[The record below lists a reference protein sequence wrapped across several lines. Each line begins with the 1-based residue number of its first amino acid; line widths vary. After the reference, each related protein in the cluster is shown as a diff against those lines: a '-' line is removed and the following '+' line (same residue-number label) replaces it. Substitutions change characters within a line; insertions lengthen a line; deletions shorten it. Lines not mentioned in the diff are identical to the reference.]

1 MTATSRQAGE
11 VSIRPATERDASL
24 LHGLI
29 LRLAAATPAGKDVS
43 SVPEDLARHAA
54 RFEALIAERGG
65 EPVGFCL
72 WFASFSSWRGEPG
85 VYVQD
90 LYVAED
96 ARGTGLGRRL
106 LAETARRA
114 RQQGARYLRLSV
126 ASHNATARGF
136 YRSTG
141 LAHAED
147 ERIYQAVGETF
158 DRLADGRDGSR
169 Q

>member
-1 MTATSRQAGE
+1 MSAASRQAGE
-11 VSIRPATERDASL
+11 VSIRPATERDAPL

-29 LRLAAATPAGKDVS
+29 LRLADASPHGRGVTS
-43 SVPEDLARHAA
+43 TPEDFARHAA

-96 ARGTGLGRRL
+96 TRGKGLGRRL

-114 RQQGARYLRLSV
+114 REQGARYLRLSV
-126 ASHNATARGF
+126 ASHNAAAREF

-141 LAHAED
+141 LAHAEG
-147 ERIYQAVGETF
+147 ECIYQAVGETF